1 MAAWTLAD
9 IKKEI
14 LDLSKLNDSRPNDK
28 IVARMVTQVER
39 KLESAGA
46 ISATTLIDLSEI
58 ITSTSLSDELKRSLQ
73 SKVDDL
79 AMSGSNGPL
88 QLVSKSQSLE
98 AIYNYL
104 SVSEFEKVQSS
115 PLPVATQICCSRLRM
130 IGIKSLK
137 EKTKKST
144 LAFLLHLLQAR
155 GEPMPTP
162 AEVYKLSAYVATSFH
177 ENKVQPLVPGLA
189 TYPSTPAE
197 IGQDPLMHFSLA
209 ELNTH

>member
-9 IKKEI
+9 IKQEI
-14 LDLSKLNDSRPNDK
+14 LDLSKLNDSRPNDQ
-28 IVARMVTQVER
+28 IVSRMVAQVEK

-46 ISATTLIDLSEI
+46 ISASTLIGLSET
-58 ITSTSLSDELKRSLQ
+58 ITSTSLSDELKTSLQ
-73 SKVDDL
+73 NKVDDL

-88 QLVSKSQSLE
+88 QLVARSQTLVT
-98 AIYNYL
+98 IYNYL
-104 SVSEFEKVQSS
+104 SVSEFEKVQTS

-144 LAFLLHLLQAR
+144 LAFLLHLLQTR

-162 AEVYKLSAYVATSFH
+162 AEVYKLSAYVAASFH
-177 ENKVQPLVPGLA
+177 ENQVQPLVPGLA

-197 IGQDPLMHFSLA
+197 IGQDPPMHFGWV